1 MMELEEKVSRAMA
14 ELGVMPELRT
24 GVALSGGAD
33 SLALLISLYRIGY
46 RITALHCDFSLRGE
60 ESDADREYCTGITK
74 ELGIEMLCVKFDT
87 YNSRKPGESLEMTCR
102 RLRYDWFEEQAQKH
116 NLRYIAL
123 GHHIEDSIETM
134 FLNLT
139 RGTGPKGLSGISVRR
154 GIYIRPMLKISRSEI
169 EEYLSTLAI
178 PYRTDSTNLTN
189 DYRRNAIRNI
199 LLPTLYD
206 IIPTAQSGLLR
217 TADAMRHSA
226 SMIDT
231 YLRWCKERYYSD
243 GKLDIDA
250 MHSDNI
256 DVTGTLFMII
266 PRIFGCDTGMEIITQ
281 IVAEP
286 DNKSSRLFPTGDS
299 RQFELF
305 RGKLQLYK
313 ELSDEEH
320 EVSLENEIL
329 RPVQIKVSVTDLP
342 EFQKSQKGN
351 DTIWLDG
358 SILTEQHRFTLRHRR
373 EGDRIHPFGAP
384 GRKLVSDIFTDLKL
398 SRSDKNDIFILT
410 MDEEPLWI
418 VGIRASNSFRVTE
431 NSKKIIKLQLINED
445 AP

>member
-1 MMELEEKVSRAMA
+1 MEFEEKVSRAMA
-14 ELGVMPELRT
+14 DLGVMPEHRT

-60 ESDADREYCTGITK
+60 ESDADREYCTVITK

-87 YNSRKPGESLEMTCR
+87 SNSRRSGESLEMTCR

-123 GHHIEDSIETM
+123 GHHVEDSIETM

-139 RGTGPKGLSGISVRR
+139 RGTGPKGLSGISAMRD
-154 GIYIRPMLKISRSEI
+154 IYIRPMLKISRSEI
-169 EEYLSTLAI
+169 EGYLSALAI

-226 SMIDT
+226 SMIET
-231 YLRWCKERYYSD
+231 YLHWCKERYYSH

-250 MHSDNI
+250 MHNDDI
-256 DVTGTLFMII
+256 DIPGTLFMLL
-266 PRIFGCDTGMEIITQ
+266 PHIFGCETGMDIITQ
-281 IVAEP
+281 IIAEP
-286 DNKSSRLFPTGDS
+286 DKKSSRLFPTGDG

-305 RGKLQLYK
+305 RGNLQLFM
-313 ELSDEEH
+313 EANDEEY
-320 EVSLENEIL
+320 EISLKDDIL
-329 RPVQIKVSVTDLP
+329 RPIHIKVKETDFT
-342 EFQKSQKGN
+342 EFKQSPKTN
-351 DTIWLDG
+351 DIIWLDG
-358 SILTEQHRFTLRHRR
+358 SILTEQRRFTLRHRR

-384 GRKLVSDIFTDLKL
+384 GRKLLSDIFTDMKL
-398 SRSDKNDIFILT
+398 SRSEKNGVFILT
-410 MDEEPLWI
+410 IDGEPLWV
-418 VGIRASNSFRVTE
+418 VGLRASNSFKVTE
-431 NSKKIIKLQLINED
+431 NSKKVIKLQFIKEGD
-445 AP
+445 A

>member
-1 MMELEEKVSRAMA
+1 MVEFEEKVSRAMTD
-14 ELGVMPELRT
+14 LGINPGDNT

-33 SLALLISLYRIGY
+33 SLALLISLSRLGY
-46 RITALHCDFSLRGE
+46 KVTALHCDFSLRGE
-60 ESDADREYCTGITK
+60 ESDADREYCTEVTK
-74 ELGIEMLCVKFDT
+74 NLGIDLLSVKFDT
-87 YNSRKPGESLEMTCR
+87 RNSRLPGESLEMTCR
-102 RLRYDWFEEQAQKH
+102 RLRYDWFETQAQKY
-116 NLRYIAL
+116 NLDYIAL

-139 RGTGPKGLSGISVRR
+139 RGTGPKGMSGISPRR
-154 GIYIRPMLKISRSEI
+154 GLYIRPMLNISRAEI
-169 EEYLSTLAI
+169 EKYLADLAI
-178 PYRTDSTNLTN
+178 PFRTDSTNLTN

-217 TADAMRHSA
+217 TADAMRHST

-231 YLRWCKERYYSD
+231 YLRWCKDKYYYN

-281 IVAEP
+281 IVAVP
-286 DNKSSRLFPTGDS
+286 DNKSSRLFPAGDG

-313 ELSDEEH
+313 ELSDEEY

-329 RPVQIKVSVTDLP
+329 RPVHIKVTVTDFP
-342 EFQKSQKGN
+342 EFQKSQKEN

-358 SILTEQHRFTLRHRR
+358 SILTKPHRFTLRHRR
-373 EGDRIHPFGAP
+373 DGDRIRPFGAS
-384 GRKLVSDIFTDLKL
+384 GRKLISDIFTDMKL
-398 SRSDKNDIFILT
+398 SRSDKNDVFILT